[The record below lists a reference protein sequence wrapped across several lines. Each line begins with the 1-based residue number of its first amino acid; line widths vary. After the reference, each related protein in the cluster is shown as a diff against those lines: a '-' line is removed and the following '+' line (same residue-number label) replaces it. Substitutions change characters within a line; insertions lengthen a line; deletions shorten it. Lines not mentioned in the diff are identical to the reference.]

1 MCDSAVAVI
10 FPPSLQGDEKQ
21 RKERFVLSVAY
32 SPDGR
37 RLAAG
42 SMDGT
47 VAVFDVATG
56 GLLHTLEGHFK
67 PVRGL
72 AFTPGWFQVPVQSS
86 CRHYGKFP

>member
-1 MCDSAVAVI
+1 MRLMCDSAVAVI

-72 AFTPGWFQVPVQSS
+72 AFTPG
-86 CRHYGKFP
+86 

>member
-72 AFTPGWFQVPVQSS
+72 AFTPG
-86 CRHYGKFP
+86 